1 MPDWRRIATEA
12 RFILE
17 RHKREVD
24 LVTSYLQEASVL
36 LLVFGL
42 LDTYATR
49 RLDWTVAKF
58 VVSIA
63 FVLFAAALA
72 TPWMV
77 YQCLRGILIAGLDW
91 SIYWVEDKIMA
102 ISWTVAL
109 IVGTCAA
116 VFLLVVLKIAIQELS
131 SRPSQLVL
139 GDFEQYHSDD
149 ASEQHRGVAYKHI
162 PA

>member
-77 YQCLRGILIAGLDW
+77 YQCLRGILLQVWIGRYIGW
-91 SIYWVEDKIMA
+91 RIK
-102 ISWTVAL
+102 SWL
-109 IVGTCAA
+109 
-116 VFLLVVLKIAIQELS
+116 F
-131 SRPSQLVL
+131 
-139 GDFEQYHSDD
+139 
-149 ASEQHRGVAYKHI
+149 RGRLR
-162 PA
+162 

>member
-17 RHKREVD
+17 RHNREVD
-24 LVTSYLQEASVL
+24 LVTSYLHEASVL
-36 LLVFGL
+36 VLVFGL
-42 LDTYATR
+42 LDTFATG

-77 YQCLRGILIAGLDW
+77 YQCLRGILLQVWMGRYIGW
-91 SIYWVEDKIMA
+91 RVK
-102 ISWTVAL
+102 SWL
-109 IVGTCAA
+109 
-116 VFLLVVLKIAIQELS
+116 F
-131 SRPSQLVL
+131 
-139 GDFEQYHSDD
+139 
-149 ASEQHRGVAYKHI
+149 RGRLR
-162 PA
+162 